1 MYEWWKRRLNGIQI
15 TFGKL
20 DGFMSNHLEQTGDWD
35 ARVQELALFVSSI
48 VLPRLVII
56 QIN

>member
-1 MYEWWKRRLNGIQI
+1 MELKLR
-15 TFGKL
+15 FGKL
-20 DGFMSNHLEQTGDWD
+20 DGFMSNHLEQTGDRN

-48 VLPRLVII
+48 FLPRFVII